1 MTAIFTLQN
10 SEQITTSVSKPQL
23 NNTQGFIIG
32 PGARDQ
38 GLHRDDFV
46 HHNHQPY
53 SEKHVLGRDTSIAF
67 FMAETPTTR
76 QNGATRFVPGSHLW
90 DYDILPDDSLAVQ
103 PELQPGD
110 GVIMLSGL
118 YHGGSKN
125 QTNESR
131 AVWSAVTTRG
141 FLRQEENQYL
151 CNDVEK
157 IKKLPIW
164 LQRFCGYQ
172 MSKPFMGYVELDD
185 PIKLLHPDI
194 ETDADRF
201 Y

>member
-1 MTAIFTLQN
+1 M
-10 SEQITTSVSKPQL
+10 

-53 SEKHVLGRDTSIAF
+53 AEKHHLGRDTSIAF
-67 FMAETPTTR
+67 FLAETPTNHR
-76 QNGATRFVPGSHLW
+76 NGATRFIPGSHLW
-90 DYDILPDDSLAVQ
+90 DYDILPDESLAVQ

-110 GVIMLSGL
+110 GVMMLSGT

-125 QTNESR
+125 QTDESR

-141 FLRQEENQYL
+141 YLRQEENQYL

-164 LQRFCGYQ
+164 LQRFCGYE

-185 PIKLLHPDI
+185 PIKVLHPDFK
-194 ETDADRF
+194 TDGVVL